1 MALTLLT
8 TASAGVAERPACPR
22 QGTIDFAR
30 KADLPSGVLEAF
42 GTAMAERGARFQSTD
57 VLGPGPA
64 LPGTR
69 FVAARQTGCR
79 LALRFEQGGIAHTW
93 QTAILERRGD
103 RWVLLGRRLDR

>member
-8 TASAGVAERPACPR
+8 SASAGVAEGPPCAA
-22 QGTIDFAR
+22 QGRLDFAR
-30 KADLPSGVLEAF
+30 KADLPAGVLEAF
-42 GTAMAERGARFQSTD
+42 GTAMAERGAPFQATD
-57 VLGPGPA
+57 VLGPGPP

-93 QTAILERRGD
+93 QTAILEYRGD
-103 RWVLLGRRLDR
+103 RWVLLERR